1 MTTLMKTLMKLRWRK
16 VFLKYLI
23 YLSYPYDNLVADG
36 NPSVY
41 INGNPIKN
49 SHDNPY
55 KKNLILKIYVTAFQ
69 LFVFDL
75 TRFKQILKNVQTIS
89 CKNSHKYNAKILC
102 YYKNQVPHISHLVK
116 SAKFD
121 FVTIQPFIIVLYIK
135 NL

>member
-1 MTTLMKTLMKLRWRK
+1 MKTLMKLRWRK

-36 NPSVY
+36 NPSVH

-89 CKNSHKYNAKILC
+89 CKNSHKYNEKYFAI
-102 YYKNQVPHISHLVK
+102 IRTK
-116 SAKFD
+116 SLIFR
-121 FVTIQPFIIVLYIK
+121 IWW
-135 NL
+135 NLQNSTL